1 MEKDPLYT
9 KIIEKLNG
17 HLDSQ
22 IFQSCAGD
30 LLRNI
35 YPGLVPYTGGDDAGM
50 DGAIPDFI
58 NEPYPLIVTTSEDA
72 IGNLTRNLN
81 QYISERKK
89 QRQAV
94 FATSRKLTTTRKENL
109 FRRAAEL
116 GFTLHQIHDQEWFA
130 KALYRDSSWRKT
142 LLDLTGNPSALSK
155 IPLNPRSIIDLPLI
169 GREKDL
175 EWLTT
180 TKFDRLLIGQ
190 PGSGKTFLLNKFVEN
205 DGGLFLVSENHQEI
219 ANDIRNMRPKNIIV
233 DDAHLKIDLLT
244 FLIHIRR
251 EINADFGIIASS
263 WTGDEDQVA
272 QALQIDIYSINQLD
286 PLTREQLVT
295 VINNA
300 GLIGPDQLIKE
311 IIDQSNGQPGLAFT
325 LVQVCFSSGTKD
337 IFLGDAINQS
347 IKKYFSPIIGKKS
360 ISILAAFS
368 IGGNAGLHKNLVSN
382 ALGISPVELRIIVSQ
397 LAAGGVIWSVN
408 QDYLA
413 VYPTALRYALVK
425 DEFFSDLGFPKGIF
439 TALFENSPSL
449 PESISVLIG
458 TKGSG
463 AHVDEQF
470 LRKKLVDLDSINLW
484 EQYSAL
490 GKVETNWVFENFP
503 EKASALAFLGLYYIP
518 EKAIPLLLSS
528 AINDNRPLNSSTDH
542 PLRVIQDWIQSS
554 QPGTEAAIGC
564 RTKLL
569 DGIINWFDCGGN
581 QEVGFKALKEVFSP
595 RYESTSSNPG
605 NGMKITFRSGCLTI
619 SEINQ
624 LYPQWERALKL
635 FKNIGNDNW
644 GPFFEILSDWLYPA
658 QLHGNP
664 GKEICN
670 EMRQFGER
678 MLKDLVGLVKNH
690 PVFLRQAKKVSK
702 DAKINIKIK
711 INPEV
716 DALYPIENRKDFK
729 SDMIIQKQK
738 ADELA
743 SAWSRCDPIHIAF
756 KLSAYERE
764 ANKAHLVYPRWADYV
779 CRLIAEKTTIPLKW
793 CQAGINADLTGDL
806 VIPFL
811 RKSIEQDDPEW
822 INYAYRCLRLP
833 LCSGSTISIILTLNS
848 PPPDLLQ
855 QAIQVLNEST
865 YKTNIVENT
874 CFREIVPVETMRL
887 LLNHNDPQIVNAAAY
902 GEWGSNPQ
910 GIVRLELYKDWR
922 DAVVEKG
929 LSGYWLSEVFAK
941 DSEIAYAWLLTN
953 INKISWI
960 DYSEDVQTVSTAI
973 RGLNTA
979 NKLELLRIM
988 KPDIHLANLV
998 RIIVGDDIDLY
1009 RALLNNKALS
1019 TLHLEPLFGN
1029 PDNEI
1034 WITKAKEALTNG
1046 NPPEE
1051 IALASIYGT
1060 YSHAISWT
1068 GHESNMWQ
1076 EWNNRFSSLQKDCDT
1091 RIQKI
1096 GDEGIKFSKAR
1107 RQKALEEE
1115 KFEEIYGLDDQRRRR
1130 NFL

>member
-1 MEKDPLYT
+1 
-9 KIIEKLNG
+9 
-17 HLDSQ
+17 
-22 IFQSCAGD
+22 
-30 LLRNI
+30 
-35 YPGLVPYTGGDDAGM
+35 
-50 DGAIPDFI
+50 
-58 NEPYPLIVTTSEDA
+58 
-72 IGNLTRNLN
+72 
-81 QYISERKK
+81 
-89 QRQAV
+89 
-94 FATSRKLTTTRKENL
+94 
-109 FRRAAEL
+109 
-116 GFTLHQIHDQEWFA
+116 
-130 KALYRDSSWRKT
+130 
-142 LLDLTGNPSALSK
+142 
-155 IPLNPRSIIDLPLI
+155 
-169 GREKDL
+169 
-175 EWLTT
+175 
-180 TKFDRLLIGQ
+180 
-190 PGSGKTFLLNKFVEN
+190 
-205 DGGLFLVSENHQEI
+205 
-219 ANDIRNMRPKNIIV
+219 
-233 DDAHLKIDLLT
+233 
-244 FLIHIRR
+244 
-251 EINADFGIIASS
+251 
-263 WTGDEDQVA
+263 
-272 QALQIDIYSINQLD
+272 
-286 PLTREQLVT
+286 
-295 VINNA
+295 
-300 GLIGPDQLIKE
+300 
-311 IIDQSNGQPGLAFT
+311 
-325 LVQVCFSSGTKD
+325 
-337 IFLGDAINQS
+337 
-347 IKKYFSPIIGKKS
+347 
-360 ISILAAFS
+360 
-368 IGGNAGLHKNLVSN
+368 
-382 ALGISPVELRIIVSQ
+382 VSQ

-670 EMRQFGER
+670 EMRQFGEM

-764 ANKAHLVYPRWADYV
+764 ANKPISSILVGLIMFAD
-779 CRLIAEKTTIPLKW
+779 
-793 CQAGINADLTGDL
+793 
-806 VIPFL
+806 
-811 RKSIEQDDPEW
+811 
-822 INYAYRCLRLP
+822 
-833 LCSGSTISIILTLNS
+833 
-848 PPPDLLQ
+848 
-855 QAIQVLNEST
+855 
-865 YKTNIVENT
+865 
-874 CFREIVPVETMRL
+874 
-887 LLNHNDPQIVNAAAY
+887 
-902 GEWGSNPQ
+902 
-910 GIVRLELYKDWR
+910 
-922 DAVVEKG
+922 
-929 LSGYWLSEVFAK
+929 
-941 DSEIAYAWLLTN
+941 
-953 INKISWI
+953 
-960 DYSEDVQTVSTAI
+960 
-973 RGLNTA
+973 
-979 NKLELLRIM
+979 
-988 KPDIHLANLV
+988 
-998 RIIVGDDIDLY
+998 
-1009 RALLNNKALS
+1009 
-1019 TLHLEPLFGN
+1019 
-1029 PDNEI
+1029 
-1034 WITKAKEALTNG
+1034 
-1046 NPPEE
+1046 
-1051 IALASIYGT
+1051 
-1060 YSHAISWT
+1060 
-1068 GHESNMWQ
+1068 
-1076 EWNNRFSSLQKDCDT
+1076 
-1091 RIQKI
+1091 
-1096 GDEGIKFSKAR
+1096 
-1107 RQKALEEE
+1107 
-1115 KFEEIYGLDDQRRRR
+1115 
-1130 NFL
+1130 